1 MPTPKSKTK
10 GKAALPEEDVRFTSV
25 KEFMRRMA
33 PPGARDDIEDLPI
46 APAIV
51 FHIFLLS
58 CVLERTANRECEH
71 HGLTLPQFRA
81 LCCITNAGKEGIT
94 HSDLCNRLL
103 MSKAPLTGIIDR
115 LEREGFV
122 QRKPDDKD
130 RRVSR
135 IAITPKGE
143 EGWQRVRA
151 DLRQHAFRHCSNLTE
166 EEQQTLVDLLAR
178 LLENVAKA
186 DPMLPEGSLK

>member
-1 MPTPKSKTK
+1 
-10 GKAALPEEDVRFTSV
+10 
-25 KEFMRRMA
+25 MA
-33 PPGARDDIEDLPI
+33 PPGAKEDVEDLPI

-71 HGLTLPQFRA
+71 HGMTLPQFRA
-81 LCCITNAGKEGIT
+81 LCCITNCGKEGIT
-94 HSDLCNRLL
+94 HSDLCHRLM

-115 LEREGFV
+115 LERDGFV
-122 QRKPDDKD
+122 QRKVDAKD
-130 RRVSR
+130 RRVTR
-135 IAITPKGE
+135 IAITAKGE
-143 EGWQRVRA
+143 KNWLRVR
-151 DLRQHAFRHCSNLTE
+151 DDMRKHAFAHCSNLSP

-186 DPMLPEGSLK
+186 DPMLPEGCQK